1 MLVLRKSRRA
11 PEQDAALADFYAP
24 GLTANS
30 FVDRAFSLISRL
42 VPGALNS
49 HGIIDAETGV
59 LSANF
64 DCAPPGLADAFEAFG
79 RHMAKYAPFR
89 FDPAVNGGK
98 PFSARDFYSGPAFR
112 DLDIYQEVYRPM
124 RLVDHC
130 FVHVP
135 AGPGATVFVGLLRD
149 SRPFTPMEKELLTL
163 VQPHLA
169 HGRRMAFAITAAGAI
184 VSPDL
189 FAGAGFTPRE
199 SDVLYWLTQGKSND
213 EIAKILRLRADSV
226 SRHLQN
232 IYDKLGVEHR
242 VAATIHA
249 LDLARK
255 LHAEARARQGGV
267 MLTISTRRAG
277 ADGDRRPRR

>member
-1 MLVLRKSRRA
+1 MLRNSRRSH
-11 PEQDAALADFYAP
+11 EVDAALADFYAP
-24 GLTANS
+24 GLAADS
-30 FVDRAFSLISRL
+30 FVERAFSLTSRV
-42 VPGALNS
+42 VPSALNS

-64 DCAPPGLADAFEAFG
+64 DCALPGLADAFGAFG

-98 PFSARDFYSGPAFR
+98 PFSPRDFYSGPALR

-135 AGPGATVFVGLLRD
+135 TGDGATVFVGLLRD
-149 SRPFTPMEKELLTL
+149 GQPFTPKEKELLTL

-184 VSPDL
+184 VSPEL
-189 FAGAGFTPRE
+189 FSGAGFTPRE

-213 EIAKILRLRADSV
+213 EIAKLLRLRADSV

-249 LDLARK
+249 LDLARR
-255 LHAEARARQGGV
+255 LHAEARAGQGAV
-267 MLTISTRRAG
+267 TLTVSTRRAT
-277 ADGDRRPRR
+277 RRR